1 MKKDKEKGLT
11 SEEKVRPNEENLLDF
26 ENKTNNSHVPMKN
39 WSRVII
45 ETDEEQSKVLAIVTN
60 NDFEL
65 ADGLRVRLSPTPN
78 DQPFGGKLS

>member
-1 MKKDKEKGLT
+1 MKYGKEKGLT
-11 SEEKVRPNEENLLDF
+11 SKEKVRPYEENLLDF
-26 ENKTNNSHVPMKN
+26 ENKTNNTHVPMKN

-65 ADGLRVRLSPTPN
+65 ADGLRVR
-78 DQPFGGKLS
+78 

>member
-1 MKKDKEKGLT
+1 MKNGKEKGLT
-11 SEEKVRPNEENLLDF
+11 SKEKVRPNEENLLDF
-26 ENKTNNSHVPMKN
+26 ENKTNNTHVPMKN

-78 DQPFGGKLS
+78 DHPFGGKLS

>member
-1 MKKDKEKGLT
+1 MKNGKEKGLT
-11 SEEKVRPNEENLLDF
+11 SKEKVRPYEENLLDF
-26 ENKTNNSHVPMKN
+26 ENKTNNTHVPMKN

-78 DQPFGGKLS
+78 DHPFGGKLS

>member
-1 MKKDKEKGLT
+1 
-11 SEEKVRPNEENLLDF
+11 
-26 ENKTNNSHVPMKN
+26 MKN

-45 ETDEEQSKVLAIVTN
+45 ETDEKQSKVLAIVTN

-65 ADGLRVRLSPTPN
+65 ADGLRVRLSPIPN

>member
-1 MKKDKEKGLT
+1 MKKGKEKGLA
-11 SEEKVRPNEENLLDF
+11 SKEKVRPNEENLLDF
-26 ENKTNNSHVPMKN
+26 ENKTNNTHVPMKN

-78 DQPFGGKLS
+78 DHPFGGKLS